1 MKRLVLIDSHAV
13 IHRAFHALPSLSAPD
28 GTPTNAAYGFTSVF
42 LKMIRELKPDYVL
55 AAFDHPSPTFR
66 HVAFERYKATRVK
79 APDELYRQ
87 IPLVREI
94 LAAFGV
100 PVLDREGFEADDVIG
115 TVVKR
120 VRRSHPN
127 VEIVVVT
134 GDLDTLQLVDAR
146 TKVFTMRK
154 GVSDTVLYDE
164 ALVRERYGLA
174 PKQLIDFKGLRGD
187 PSDNI
192 PGVRGIGEKTAAEL
206 IQRYGAIEA
215 IYKAL
220 KDKKKPFEAKPGII
234 TALREHEADALFSKS
249 LGTIH
254 TDVPVKFELAAARF
268 RNGFADR
275 PAVTELFGRLGFES
289 LLRRMQHGAVAKVP
303 AIAQATLGAIAGIA
317 TREARSIREL
327 PRKGHA
333 VVIPDHAAGAVF
345 VATEAGAVSR
355 IPLGPALFR
364 GAEQWFDARHPA
376 YIYDRKSL
384 LGHGLPADAAG
395 ARDLMLI
402 WWVGDPGRRAYEAA
416 GLAGREFRGR
426 AFADT
431 AEVAAALFSAA
442 PGLEER
448 LRKEEL
454 WGVYEEMEYPL
465 TPILHQMEERGIGFD
480 PKPLRALSRKMASE
494 IAECER
500 AIYQAAGEEFNINSP
515 RQLSRI
521 LFEKLGLAAR
531 GLRQTDKGGVIST
544 RESELVKL
552 KSQHPIVEYILRY
565 RELAKLKSTYV
576 DALPSL
582 ARADGRIHTT
592 WNQTGTATGRLSS
605 RDPNLQNI
613 PIRSVHGKT
622 IRSAFVA
629 NPGFLLVAFDY
640 SQLELRIA
648 AELAQD
654 EKMID
659 AFSRGLD
666 IHRLTAAEVNNLAL
680 EDVTPELRRKAKA
693 LNFGVLYGMGS
704 RAFAESAGIS
714 RDEAE
719 HFIEE
724 YFHDFQGIARF
735 ITETK
740 EQARA
745 HGFTKTAFGRK
756 RFFPNMES
764 TNFRLQREAER
775 MAVNHPIQ
783 GTAADIMKRAMLA
796 ANNYLTRERLSDA
809 ARMLLQV
816 HDELV
821 FEIREESAGKVIPA
835 IRGIM
840 EGAWEGKVTM
850 KVKTKQGPHW
860 GALE

>member
-1 MKRLVLIDSHAV
+1 MKRLVLIDAHAI
-13 IHRAFHALPSLSAPD
+13 IHRAFHALPPLTAPD
-28 GTPTNAAYGFTSVF
+28 GAPTNAAYGFASVF
-42 LKMIRELKPDYVL
+42 LKMLRELKPDYIL
-55 AAFDHPSPTFR
+55 AAFDHPAPTFR

-79 APDELYRQ
+79 APDDLYRQ
-87 IPLVREI
+87 IPLIREI

-100 PVLDREGFEADDVIG
+100 PALDREGFEADDIIG

-120 VRRSHPN
+120 VRRSNPA
-127 VEIVVVT
+127 VEIVIVT

-146 TKVFTMRK
+146 TRVFTMRK

-164 ALVRERYGLA
+164 TAVRERYGFT
-174 PKQLIDFKGLRGD
+174 PERLIDFKGLRGD

-192 PGVRGIGEKTAAEL
+192 PGVRGIGEKTATEL
-206 IQRYGAIEA
+206 IQRYGSIEA

-220 KDKKKPFEAKPGII
+220 KDKKKLFEAKPGII
-234 TALREHEADALFSKS
+234 AALRLHEADALSSKM

-254 TDVPVKFELAAARF
+254 TDVPIAFELAAARF
-268 RNGFADR
+268 RNGAVVR
-275 PAVTELFGRLGFES
+275 SAVTELFGRLGFES
-289 LLRRMQHGAVAKVP
+289 LLQRMQNGAVMKAS

-317 TREARSIREL
+317 LGEARSIREI

-333 VVIPDHAAGAVF
+333 VIIPDHAAGAAL
-345 VATEAGAVSR
+345 VATESGAVSR
-355 IPLGPALFR
+355 VPLGPDAFR
-364 GAEQWFDARHPA
+364 GAEQWFSTRHPT

-384 LGHGLPADAAG
+384 LGHGLPQDAAG
-395 ARDLMLI
+395 GRDLMLL
-402 WWVGDPGRRAYEAA
+402 WWVSDPGRRTYDAA
-416 GLAGREFRGR
+416 ALAGREFRGR
-426 AFADT
+426 TFADT
-431 AEVAAALFSAA
+431 AEVAAALFTAA

-454 WGVYEEMEYPL
+454 WNVYEEMEYPL

-480 PKPLRALSRKMASE
+480 PKPLQKLSRAMASE

-500 AIYQAAGEEFNINSP
+500 AVHRAAGEEFNVNSP

-521 LFEKLGLAAR
+521 LFEKLGLVAK

-544 RESELVKL
+544 RESELAKL
-552 KSQHPIVEYILRY
+552 KRHHPIVADIIRY

-576 DALPSL
+576 DALPLL
-582 ARADGRIHTT
+582 ARQDGRIHTT

-613 PIRSVHGKT
+613 PVRSVHGKT

-629 NPGFLLVAFDY
+629 DPGFLLVAFDY

-648 AELAQD
+648 AELARD

-659 AFSRGLD
+659 AFRRGLD

-693 LNFGVLYGMGS
+693 LNFGVLYGMGA
-704 RAFAESAGIS
+704 RAFAESAGVS

-740 EQARA
+740 EQART

-756 RFFPNMES
+756 RFFPNMEA

-783 GTAADIMKRAMLA
+783 GTAADIVKRAMIA
-796 ANNYLTRERLSDA
+796 AGHYLERERLGDA

-835 IRGIM
+835 MRGIM
-840 EGAWEGKVTM
+840 ENAWQGRVTM
-850 KVKTKQGPHW
+850 KVETKQGPHW

>member
-1 MKRLVLIDSHAV
+1 MKLLVLIDAHAI
-13 IHRAFHALPSLSAPD
+13 IHRAFHALPPLSAPD

-42 LKMIRELKPDYVL
+42 LKMLRELKPDYL
-55 AAFDHPSPTFR
+55 IAAFDHPAPTFR
-66 HVAFERYKATRVK
+66 HVAFARYKATRVK

-100 PVLDREGFEADDVIG
+100 PALDREGFEADDVIG

-120 VRRSHPN
+120 VRRGHPN
-127 VEIVVVT
+127 VEIVIVT

-154 GVSDTVLYDE
+154 GVADTVLYDE

-174 PKQLIDFKGLRGD
+174 PKQLVDFKGLRGD

-215 IYKAL
+215 IYQAL

-234 TALREHEADALFSKS
+234 AALRTHEADALFSKT

-254 TDVPVKFELAAARF
+254 TNVPVKFELAAARF

-289 LLRRMQHGAVAKVP
+289 LLRRMSGVRVHPPAAV
-303 AIAQATLGAIAGIA
+303 QATLGAIAGV
-317 TREARSIREL
+317 TVHEAKGFTAL
-327 PRKGHA
+327 PRQGHA
-333 VVIPDHAAGAVF
+333 VVIPDPAAGSIF
-345 VATEAGAVSR
+345 VVTEPGAVSR
-355 IPLGPALFR
+355 IPFGQAAFR
-364 GAEQWFDARHPA
+364 GAEKWFHPA
-376 YIYDRKSL
+376 RPTYIYDRKAL

-402 WWVGDPGRRAYEAA
+402 WWVGDPGRRTYEAA
-416 GLAGREFRGR
+416 GLAAREFRGR

-442 PGLEER
+442 PSLEER

-454 WGVYEEMEYPL
+454 WAVYEGMEYPL
-465 TPILHQMEERGIGFD
+465 TPLLHAMEERGIGFD
-480 PKPLRALSRKMASE
+480 PKPLRLLSREMASE
-494 IAECER
+494 IAALETS
-500 AIYQAAGEEFNINSP
+500 IHGSGGEQFNINSP

-531 GLRQTDKGGVIST
+531 GLRQTDKGGVVST
-544 RESELVKL
+544 RESELAKL
-552 KSQHPIVEYILRY
+552 KGQHPIVADILRY

-576 DALPSL
+576 DALPAL
-582 ARADGRIHTT
+582 ARTGGRIHTT

-629 NPGFLLVAFDY
+629 DPGFLLVAFDY

-648 AELAQD
+648 AELACD

-659 AFSRGLD
+659 AFRRGLD
-666 IHRLTAAEVNNLAL
+666 IHRLTAAEVNNLTLA
-680 EDVTPELRRKAKA
+680 DVTPELRRKAKA
-693 LNFGVLYGMGS
+693 LNFGILYGMGS

-740 EQARA
+740 EQART
-745 HGFTKTAFGRK
+745 HRFTKTAFGRK
-756 RFFPNMES
+756 RFFPNMEA

-783 GTAADIMKRAMLA
+783 GSAADIVKKAMIA
-796 ANNYLTRERLSDA
+796 ADAHIARERLGNA
-809 ARMLLQV
+809 VRMLLQV

-821 FEIREESAGKVIPA
+821 FEIRKESAGKIIPA

-840 EGAWEGKVTM
+840 EGAWQGKVTM
-850 KVKTKQGPHW
+850 KVETKQGPHW

>member
-1 MKRLVLIDSHAV
+1 MKRLVLIDSHAI
-13 IHRAFHALPSLSAPD
+13 IHRAFHALPPLSAPD

-42 LKMIRELKPDYVL
+42 LKMLRELKPDYVL

-66 HVAFERYKATRVK
+66 HVAFERYKATRAK
-79 APDELYRQ
+79 APDELYQQ
-87 IPLVREI
+87 IPLVKDI

-100 PVLDREGFEADDVIG
+100 PILDREGFEADDVIG

-120 VRRSHPN
+120 VRRSHPG
-127 VEIVVVT
+127 VEIIIMT

-146 TKVFTMRK
+146 TRVFTMRK
-154 GVSDTVLYDE
+154 GVADTVLYDE
-164 ALVRERYGLA
+164 ALVHERYGLA

-206 IQRYGAIEA
+206 VQRYGAIEA

-234 TALREHEADALFSKS
+234 AALRAHEADALFSKT

-254 TDVPVKFELAAARF
+254 TNVPVKFELAAARF
-268 RNGFADR
+268 RSGFADR
-275 PAVTELFGRLGFES
+275 AEVMELFGRLGFES
-289 LLRRMQHGAVAKVP
+289 LLRRMHNGAVVRQP
-303 AIAQATLGAIAGIA
+303 AVAQATLGAIAGVPV
-317 TREARSIREL
+317 REARNIAAL

-333 VVIPDHAAGAVF
+333 FILPDPAAGAIF
-345 VATEAGAVSR
+345 VATEPGAVSR
-355 IPLGPALFR
+355 VPLGQAAFR
-364 GAEQWFDARHPA
+364 GAERWFKSEHAT
-376 YIYDRKSL
+376 YIYNRKSL
-384 LGHGLPADAAG
+384 LGHGLPVDAAG
-395 ARDLMLI
+395 VRDLMLI
-402 WWVGDPGRRAYEAA
+402 WWVSDPGRRTYEAA
-416 GLAGREFRGR
+416 GLATREFRGR
-426 AFADT
+426 TFADT

-442 PGLEER
+442 PNIEER
-448 LRKEEL
+448 LRREEL
-454 WGVYEEMEYPL
+454 WEVYESMEYPL
-465 TPILHQMEERGIGFD
+465 TPLLHAMEARGIGFN
-480 PKPLRALSRKMASE
+480 PKPLRMLSREMASE
-494 IAECER
+494 IAELEST
-500 AIYQAAGEEFNINSP
+500 IYRSAGEKFNINSP
-515 RQLSRI
+515 RQLSHI
-521 LFEKLGLAAR
+521 LFEKLGLVAK
-531 GLRQTDKGGVIST
+531 GLRQTDKGGVTST

-552 KSQHPIVEYILRY
+552 KQYHPVVEDILRY

-576 DALPSL
+576 DALPAL

-605 RDPNLQNI
+605 HDPNLQNI
-613 PIRSVHGKT
+613 PVRSVHGKT

-629 NPGFLLVAFDY
+629 DPGFLLVAFDY

-648 AELAQD
+648 AELARD

-659 AFSRGLD
+659 AFVRGLD
-666 IHRLTAAEVNNLAL
+666 IHRLTAAEVNNLSL

-693 LNFGVLYGMGS
+693 LNFGVLYGMGA
-704 RAFAESAGIS
+704 RAFAESAGVS

-740 EQARA
+740 EQART

-756 RFFPNMES
+756 RFFPNMEA

-783 GTAADIMKRAMLA
+783 GSAADIMKRAMLA
-796 ANNYLTRERLSDA
+796 ADSYLMRERLGDA
-809 ARMLLQV
+809 VRMLLQV

-821 FEIREESAGKVIPA
+821 FEIREGEAGKVIPA

-850 KVKTKQGPHW
+850 KVETKKGPHW

>member
-1 MKRLVLIDSHAV
+1 MKRLVLIDSHAI
-13 IHRAFHALPSLSAPD
+13 IHRAFHALPPLSAPD
-28 GTPTNAAYGFTSVF
+28 GAPTNAAYGFTSIF
-42 LKMIRELKPDYVL
+42 LKMLRELKPDYVL
-55 AAFDHPSPTFR
+55 AAFDHPAPTFR
-66 HVAFERYKATRVK
+66 HIAFDRYKATRVK

-87 IPLVREI
+87 IPIVKEI

-100 PVLDREGFEADDVIG
+100 PTLDREGFEADDVIG
-115 TVVKR
+115 TLVKQI
-120 VRRSHPN
+120 RRKHPHI
-127 VEIVVVT
+127 EIIIVT
-134 GDLDTLQLVDAR
+134 GDLDTLQLVDER

-174 PKQLIDFKGLRGD
+174 PTQLVDFKGLRGD

-206 IQRYGAIEA
+206 VQRYGAIEA

-220 KDKKKPFEAKPGII
+220 KDRKKPFEAKPGII
-234 TALREHEADALFSKS
+234 AALRSHEADALFSKT

-254 TDVPVKFELAAARF
+254 TNVPVKFELAAARF
-268 RNGFADR
+268 RNGFANR
-275 PAVTELFGRLGFES
+275 PAVVDLFGRLGFES
-289 LLRRMQHGAVAKVP
+289 LLRRMQNGAAVQPP
-303 AIAQATLGAIAGIA
+303 AVAQATLGAIAGIA
-317 TREARSIREL
+317 LGEARSIREL
-327 PRKGHA
+327 PCKGHA
-333 VVIPDHAAGAVF
+333 VVIPDHASGAVF

-355 IPLGPALFR
+355 IPFGPALFR
-364 GAEQWFDARHPA
+364 GAEQWFDARRPT

-402 WWVGDPGRRAYEAA
+402 WWVSDPGRRTYEAA
-416 GLAGREFRGR
+416 GLAAREFRGR
-426 AFADT
+426 AFADNV
-431 AEVAAALFSAA
+431 EVTAALFAAA
-442 PGLEER
+442 PAIEER

-454 WGVYEEMEYPL
+454 WEVYAGMEYPL
-465 TPILHQMEERGIGFD
+465 TPILWRMEERGIGFD
-480 PKPLRALSRKMASE
+480 PKPLRALSRQMRSE
-494 IAECER
+494 IAALEKD
-500 AIYQAAGEEFNINSP
+500 IYAAAGEQFNINSP

-521 LFEKLGLAAR
+521 LFEKLGLEAK

-544 RESELVKL
+544 RESELAKL
-552 KSQHPIVEYILRY
+552 KGRHAIVEHILNY

-576 DALPSL
+576 DALPAL
-582 ARADGRIHTT
+582 AHPDGRIHTT

-629 NPGFLLVAFDY
+629 DPGFLLAAFDY

-648 AELAQD
+648 AELAED

-659 AFSRGLD
+659 AFARGLD

-693 LNFGVLYGMGS
+693 LNFGVLYGMGA
-704 RAFAESAGIS
+704 RAFAESAGVS

-740 EQARA
+740 EQART
-745 HGFTKTAFGRK
+745 HGFTKTALGRK
-756 RFFPNMES
+756 SFFPNMEA

-775 MAVNHPIQ
+775 MAVNHPVQ

-796 ANNYLTRERLSDA
+796 ADSYLMRERLGDA

-821 FEIREESAGKVIPA
+821 FEIRENDAAKVIPA

-850 KVKTKQGPHW
+850 KVEAKQDPHW